1 MHVVASLLLII
12 TGSAPKCRLQFEA
25 FQDTNINGKLYGYII
40 SKFVTEM
47 LLVLSTTATEIFHTH
62 IN

>member
-1 MHVVASLLLII
+1 MHVVASLLLIT

-47 LLVLSTTATEIFHTH
+47 
-62 IN
+62 